1 MSVELFPGL
10 HGFGFLFFPLLHF
23 YKPVQSGNGGI
34 SEVQM
39 ELYQALTVLAILIL
53 ACACAS
59 KLSSWINMP
68 VLVVFLAVG
77 MLAGSEGIGKI
88 PFEDP
93 HIANIIGSI
102 AMAFILFSGGFDTK
116 WSSVKS
122 VVGYGGIL
130 SSIGVLLTALFVG
143 LFTWFFLRWQLPG
156 RMIPLSWCLLLGS
169 IVSSTDAAAVFSIL
183 RSKSVSLRGKLQPL
197 LEFESGSNDPMAA
210 FLTVFLIPVA
220 IAEAKSGVSV
230 GFSVYWQILPSFLM
244 RMTLGL
250 ILGIAWGKL
259 AVWLFNKI
267 NFEYDGLYYVL
278 GVATV
283 FLSFGCTELFQ
294 GNGFMAIYVTGLVM
308 GNSKFIYH
316 NGLGRF
322 HDGMA
327 WLMQVVL
334 FTMLGLLATPSL
346 VWDARYIG
354 LVVAAFLMLAA
365 RPLAVFL
372 CMMGSRFS
380 YNERLLV
387 SWVGLR
393 GGAPVMLAT
402 FPWVA
407 GVEQHTLM
415 FHIVFFIVLTSVV
428 LQGMTIMPVAKALH
442 LDLPLRIHPRVP
454 LEFEN
459 TGNLDGDTREFE
471 VLPGAPFIGRTLAT
485 LGLPAGAL
493 VLLIRR
499 GGGFVVPHGNTEI
512 MVNDALMILGSP
524 DVLAKT
530 GKVLGVPS
538 EE

>member
-1 MSVELFPGL
+1 
-10 HGFGFLFFPLLHF
+10 
-23 YKPVQSGNGGI
+23 
-34 SEVQM
+34 M
-39 ELYQALTVLAILIL
+39 ELYQGLTVLAVLIL

-68 VLVVFLAVG
+68 VLVVFLGVG
-77 MLAGSEGIGKI
+77 MLAGSEGIGQI

-93 HIANIIGSI
+93 RIANIIGSI

-116 WSSVKS
+116 WSSVKG
-122 VVGYGGIL
+122 VVGCGGIL

-143 LFTWFFLRWQLPG
+143 LFTWFFFRWQLPG
-156 RMIPLSWCLLLGS
+156 RTIPLSWCLLLGS

-210 FLTVFLIPVA
+210 FLTIFLVPIA
-220 IAEAKSGVSV
+220 IAETKSGTST
-230 GFSVYWQILPSFLM
+230 GFSVYWQILPSFLL
-244 RMTLGL
+244 RMSLGL
-250 ILGIAWGKL
+250 VFGILWGKL

-267 NFEYDGLYYVL
+267 NLEYDGLYYVL

-283 FLSFGCTELFQ
+283 FLSFGCTELCR

-322 HDGMA
+322 HDGIA

-354 LVVAAFLMLAA
+354 LVVAAFLMIVA

-372 CMMGSRFS
+372 CMFGSRFS

-407 GVEQHTLM
+407 GLEQHMLM
-415 FHIVFFIVLTSVV
+415 FHIVFFIVP
-428 LQGMTIMPVAKALH
+428 IN
-442 LDLPLRIHPRVP
+442 DLPDGTKVSVHGRPCGIRQGGLRRS
-454 LEFEN
+454 
-459 TGNLDGDTREFE
+459 
-471 VLPGAPFIGRTLAT
+471 LP
-485 LGLPAGAL
+485 
-493 VLLIRR
+493 
-499 GGGFVVPHGNTEI
+499 
-512 MVNDALMILGSP
+512 
-524 DVLAKT
+524 
-530 GKVLGVPS
+530 
-538 EE
+538 